1 MLDDAKSNFR
11 FEFTVLKAIL
21 EVNFH
26 PVAQKLYQV
35 GLPIES
41 LVYDSMTSLYSDF
54 FHSDTVL
61 RIWDLLIFYF
71 NTSDQSSKRRGIWL
85 LLAPALLIISLKQ
98 EQILQAKT
106 AREIITIY
114 NDGCGIDYNH
124 NRIIQML
131 HQVIESVFVTEP
143 AAAVSTLNIGS
154 LSYAESGGTGSGGG
168 ETAQSTARGLLSSI
182 LGLGAAA

>member
-21 EVNFH
+21 EVNFN
-26 PVAQKLYQV
+26 PVARKLYQL
-35 GLPIES
+35 GLPVES

-85 LLAPALLIISLKQ
+85 LLDPTLLIISMK
-98 EQILQAKT
+98 
-106 AREIITIY
+106 
-114 NDGCGIDYNH
+114 
-124 NRIIQML
+124 
-131 HQVIESVFVTEP
+131 
-143 AAAVSTLNIGS
+143 
-154 LSYAESGGTGSGGG
+154 
-168 ETAQSTARGLLSSI
+168 
-182 LGLGAAA
+182 